1 MKKIMKKINEFIS
14 TSKHYRVSRLRGDN
28 GVPCRGTVRVLP
40 NIMVLLGLLV
50 ELLWVAPAAA
60 ETRGVDPAGTPRPRL
75 NDRLAAVHG
84 IGRPAGPETQPR
96 VWPWIAAGAN
106 RAGDTDRWPLP
117 PSTSPDWPG
126 LGRDTVYFLGY
137 QFVAVGVLYV
147 APESFSR
154 WSEEDK
160 RNLGIKQWKA
170 NVRDPGWDDDS
181 WTTNYLLHPYWG
193 AAYYIRGRERGLEPM
208 PAFWYSALLS
218 ALFEYGGEALL
229 EKPSYQDLIVTP
241 VAGALIGEYLFSPLR
256 DRIRAK
262 PGRLTGSDKALW
274 FVTDPL
280 GTFNALVDR
289 QSGLNLAWRFGLLSR
304 AEMPRG
310 ADRPDA
316 ATPPPPADAR
326 IGIQPVWGLQL
337 HITW

>member
-1 MKKIMKKINEFIS
+1 MRLLTNIL
-14 TSKHYRVSRLRGDN
+14 TS
-28 GVPCRGTVRVLP
+28 VLF
-40 NIMVLLGLLV
+40 NLLFKLLC
-50 ELLWVAPAAA
+50 LASAAA
-60 ETRGVDPAGTPRPRL
+60 ETQVVEPADTPRPRL
-75 NDRLAAVHG
+75 DERLAAVPW
-84 IGRPAGPETQPR
+84 IGHPPGFDAQPR

-106 RAGDTDRWPLP
+106 RAGDTDRWRIPLAA
-117 PSTSPDWPG
+117 SPDWPG
-126 LGRDTVYFLGY
+126 LGRDTGYFMGY

-193 AAYYIRGRERGLEPM
+193 AAYYIRGRERGLKPT
-208 PAFWYSALLS
+208 PAFWYSTLLS

-274 FVTDPL
+274 LVTDPL

-289 QSGLNLAWRFGLLSR
+289 QPGLNLAWRFGPLSR

-316 ATPPPPADAR
+316 ATPTPPAGAR
-326 IGIQPVWGLQL
+326 IGIQPVWDLQL